1 MPPKK
6 KIEKKMSKKTVP
18 EDFELSDD
26 EPTTI
31 TLDEDRKLTSK
42 FITFDCPLCKGKLQL
57 RNEIEINP
65 KGVKCKCN
73 PCSFKISKND
83 KTMNVSRDDNGD
95 IKLESELHS
104 ISFSWNK
111 QVTPPSND
119 EETRNKMISDV
130 MSTPRRSSSKKIDCM
145 D

>member
-1 MPPKK
+1 
-6 KIEKKMSKKTVP
+6 MSKKPVP

-31 TLDEDRKLTSK
+31 TLDEEQRVSSK
-42 FITFDCPLCKGKLQL
+42 FITFPCPMCKQLLQIK
-57 RNEIEINP
+57 NEIEINP
-65 KGVKCKCN
+65 KGVKCKCV

-83 KTMNVSRDDNGD
+83 KTMNVSKDDNGD

-119 EETRNKMISDV
+119 EETRNKIISNVV
-130 MSTPRRSSSKKIDCM
+130 MSTPRSNSKKIDCM